1 MSTHHEWV
9 DSCADW
15 AVSHPITRRAYIPQ
29 GCTQQGRHEATIE
42 PKPPV
47 DRVSEEYDESEYK
60 HEPLTSGELLLV
72 WLIFGLSL
80 WFAAVLV
87 WFASGLF

>member
-1 MSTHHEWV
+1 MNTAHESM
-9 DSCADW
+9 DDMGDW

-47 DRVSEEYDESEYK
+47 DRVREEYDEDQTESADGVFFIYI
-60 HEPLTSGELLLV
+60 LTMVAVIG
-72 WLIFGLSL
+72 
-80 WFAAVLV
+80 AAVLAV
-87 WFASGLF
+87 MS

>member
-1 MSTHHEWV
+1 MSNTTHHEWV

-29 GCTQQGRHEATIE
+29 GYEAQGRYVATIE

-47 DRVSEEYDESEYK
+47 DRVREEFDAEDQSDSADGVFYVYM
-60 HEPLTSGELLLV
+60 LCIVAVIG
-72 WLIFGLSL
+72 
-80 WFAAVLV
+80 AAVLAV
-87 WFASGLF
+87 LS